1 MPATVIPVTGLALGP
16 VGSISQTDFT
26 LRTPR
31 MVQSAD
37 TLNLNFGETAV
48 LNLNNT
54 YSSLKTWIAASGTL
68 TATVPLG
75 IAVANTRTNGVFPLA
90 GGQNVSG
97 GYYPPGTI
105 ADVLTKGTINVSV
118 NNGTPAGAGSP
129 VYIRKILNGA
139 IPAGVVGGIEAVAD
153 STNTVVMTNMVF
165 KTGILGADG
174 TAQVTILERIM
185 P

>member
-54 YSSLKTWIAASGTL
+54 YSSLKTWIAGGGTL

-90 GGQNVSG
+90 RGQNVSG
-97 GYYPPGTI
+97 G
-105 ADVLTKGTINVSV
+105 
-118 NNGTPAGAGSP
+118 
-129 VYIRKILNGA
+129 
-139 IPAGVVGGIEAVAD
+139 
-153 STNTVVMTNMVF
+153 
-165 KTGILGADG
+165 
-174 TAQVTILERIM
+174 
-185 P
+185 